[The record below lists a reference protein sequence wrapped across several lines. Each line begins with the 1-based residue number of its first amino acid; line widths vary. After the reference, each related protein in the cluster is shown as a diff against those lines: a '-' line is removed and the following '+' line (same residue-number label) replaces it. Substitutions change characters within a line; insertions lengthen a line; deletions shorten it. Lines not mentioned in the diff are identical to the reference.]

1 MTTSILLDGDN
12 LRIINRTNDWFW
24 KMSPSDWEWLSTHKF
39 GSPIKER
46 KIYCN
51 TSNVESSR
59 QIAPFG
65 DAGWDIIHT
74 PVLTSEGKCATDGY
88 IFLAMMDA
96 LHDSSITNIILGTGD
111 HDFLPVIRRVAERKN
126 VIVVTPA
133 KPSRLFS
140 QVADVMSLQNVAERQ
155 YGRRVNGVGPFTQV
169 FNAIVGSNK

>member
-1 MTTSILLDGDN
+1 MSTAILLDGDN
-12 LRIINRTNDWFW
+12 LRITNRTNDWFW
-24 KMSPSDWEWLSTHKF
+24 NMTPNDWDWLSSQKF
-39 GSPIKER
+39 GSPITER

-51 TSNVESSR
+51 TNNAESTR

-96 LHDSSITNIILGTGD
+96 LHDPTITNIILGTGD
-111 HDFLPVIRRVAERKN
+111 HDFLPVIRRVSERKN

-140 QVADVMSLQNVAERQ
+140 QVTETLSLQYVAEHRSSK
-155 YGRRVNGVGPFTQV
+155 RVSGVGPFTQV
-169 FNAIVGSNK
+169 FNTIFGDSK